1 MKLPLQDEMLE
12 LEGRQLECLINIIE
26 RQEQN
31 QKRLENLILGS
42 TLITWAL
49 VVITTIVS
57 LLG

>member
-42 TLITWAL
+42 TSITWAL

>member
-31 QKRLENLILGS
+31 HKRLENLIVGATS
-42 TLITWAL
+42 ITWAL